1 MNIKNELGK
10 KKWDMFGG
18 KSPVISFLQQFHPL
32 NNQMEEI
39 LNEKTFPVTFAKGR
53 HLASPLQ
60 RNRFVFLILQ
70 GSVCSY
76 VKSGKQRI
84 TTWIAIENEL
94 VGSIRN
100 LWTEELSE
108 EYVETL
114 EPVLA
119 IAIPHIMCLYL
130 YETFPVANYVG
141 RKLIEI
147 HYRSAAERAFIGRL
161 PTTRKRYERFL
172 ITYNHLLDRI
182 PQKYIASFLAMRF
195 ETLSRIRRKL
205 HPALN

>member
-1 MNIKNELGK
+1 
-10 KKWDMFGG
+10 MFGG
-18 KSPVISFLQQFHPL
+18 RSPVISFLQQFHPL
-32 NNQMEEI
+32 NTQIEEI
-39 LNEKTFPVTFAKGR
+39 LNEQTFPITFAKGR

-60 RNRFVFLILQ
+60 CNRFLFLILK

-76 VKSGKQRI
+76 VKYGKQRI
-84 TTWIAIENEL
+84 TTWIAIENEI

-100 LWTEELSE
+100 LWTDELSE

-119 IAIPHIMCLYL
+119 IAIPHIMSLYL
-130 YETFPVANYVG
+130 YETFPIANYVG

-147 HYRSAAERAFIGRL
+147 HYCGASERAFIGRL

-172 ITYNHLLDRI
+172 VTYNHLLDRI
-182 PQKYIASFLAMRF
+182 PQKHIASFLAMRV
-195 ETLSRIRRKL
+195 ETLCRIRQKL
-205 HPALN
+205 GPAH